1 MDLAF
6 THDKAACLWF
16 NNLFGL
22 TKNCA
27 VYGIDIDKQVK
38 FKRFGKYF
46 CSEDDAE
53 QYSKRNI
60 SGEISQGA
68 NPVKI
73 VGLEW
78 AVHDAN
84 KS

>member
-1 MDLAF
+1 
-6 THDKAACLWF
+6 
-16 NNLFGL
+16 LFGL

-27 VYGIDIDKQVK
+27 VCGIDIDKQVK

-60 SGEISQGA
+60 SGKISQGTNSRQNSEA
-68 NPVKI
+68 
-73 VGLEW
+73 GMGC
-78 AVHDAN
+78 ACC
-84 KS
+84 